1 LQLILCVKLYHC
13 HYHAGSVYLLL
24 YIGLITTLWTTLG
37 YIYPLHFAK
46 LRAADPVVTVGL
58 SALAREQRV
67 VLVAG
72 LLMLFIIEPCHM
84 LAGDV

>member
-1 LQLILCVKLYHC
+1 MILCVKLYHC
-13 HYHAGSVYLLL
+13 HYHAGSVNLLL
-24 YIGLITTLWTTLG
+24 FFITTLWRVDHFGL
-37 YIYPLHFAK
+37 YIIRWVEIEK
-46 LRAADPVVTVGL
+46 LRAADPVVVAVRL

-67 VLVAG
+67 VAG